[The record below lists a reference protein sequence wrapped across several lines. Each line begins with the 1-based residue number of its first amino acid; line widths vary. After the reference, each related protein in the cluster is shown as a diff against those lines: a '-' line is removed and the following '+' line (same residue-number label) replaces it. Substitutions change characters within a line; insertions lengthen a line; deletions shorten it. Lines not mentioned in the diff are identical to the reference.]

1 MYSTKEKIHIFRKLC
16 CSDVV
21 DADLALLH
29 EKAPHLTEF
38 VRFDFAPRKN
48 HEDILFCLLDFCE
61 QDEIIRYRRE
71 FFAAADG
78 EGNNSPTDGDG
89 TDNQA
94 DGEGNNFPTDGDGT
108 DNQADGE
115 GNDSPTDGDGT
126 DNQADGEGNDSPTD
140 GDGTD
145 NPTDGEGNDSPTDG
159 DGTDNPTDGE
169 GNESAAENNKTPAV
183 DNSVDNSSEKGSN
196 QSKEPVTPK
205 KKKKNTRK

>member
-1 MYSTKEKIHIFRKLC
+1 MYSTKEKIHIFRKLSC
-16 CSDVV
+16 PDVV
-21 DADLALLH
+21 EADLALLH
-29 EKAPHLTEF
+29 EKAPHLTDF
-38 VRFDFAPRKN
+38 IRFDFAPRKN

-78 EGNNSPTDGDG
+78 

-94 DGEGNNFPTDGDGT
+94 DGEGK
-108 DNQADGE
+108 
-115 GNDSPTDGDGT
+115 DSP
-126 DNQADGEGNDSPTD
+126 A
-140 GDGTD
+140 
-145 NPTDGEGNDSPTDG
+145 DG

-169 GNESAAENNKTPAV
+169 GNESAAENNKTPV
-183 DNSVDNSSEKGSN
+183 VDNSSEKGSN

>member
-1 MYSTKEKIHIFRKLC
+1 MYSTKEKIHIFRKLSC
-16 CSDVV
+16 PDVV
-21 DADLALLH
+21 EADLALLH
-29 EKAPHLTEF
+29 EKAPHLTDF
-38 VRFDFAPRKN
+38 IRFDFAPRKN

-78 EGNNSPTDGDG
+78 EENDSP
-89 TDNQA
+89 A
-94 DGEGNNFPTDGDGT
+94 DGDGT

-115 GNDSPTDGDGT
+115 GNDSP
-126 DNQADGEGNDSPTD
+126 ADGND
-140 GDGTD
+140 
-145 NPTDGEGNDSPTDG
+145 
-159 DGTDNPTDGE
+159 TDNPTDGE

>member
-1 MYSTKEKIHIFRKLC
+1 MYSTKEKIHIFRKLSC
-16 CSDVV
+16 PDVV
-21 DADLALLH
+21 EADLALLH
-29 EKAPHLTEF
+29 EKAPHLTDF
-38 VRFDFAPRKN
+38 IRFDFAPRKN

-78 EGNNSPTDGDG
+78 EENNSPTDGDCTDNQVDGEGNDSPAVG

-94 DGEGNNFPTDGDGT
+94 DGEGNDSPTDGDGT

-140 GDGTD
+140 GDD
-145 NPTDGEGNDSPTDG
+145 
-159 DGTDNPTDGE
+159 TDNPTDGE
-169 GNESAAENNKTPAV
+169 GNESAAENNKTPVV
-183 DNSVDNSSEKGSN
+183 DNSVDNSSEKGRK
-196 QSKEPVTPK
+196 QSKDPVTPK

>member
-1 MYSTKEKIHIFRKLC
+1 MYSTKEKIHIFRKLSC
-16 CSDVV
+16 PDVV
-21 DADLALLH
+21 EADLALLH
-29 EKAPHLTEF
+29 EKAPHLTDF
-38 VRFDFAPRKN
+38 IRFDFAPRKN

-78 EGNNSPTDGDG
+78 EENNSPTDGDG
-89 TDNQA
+89 TDNQV
-94 DGEGNNFPTDGDGT
+94 DGEGNDSPADGDGT

-115 GNDSPTDGDGT
+115 GNDSPADGD
-126 DNQADGEGNDSPTD
+126 D
-140 GDGTD
+140 
-145 NPTDGEGNDSPTDG
+145 
-159 DGTDNPTDGE
+159 TDNPTDGE

>member
-1 MYSTKEKIHIFRKLC
+1 MYSTKEKIHIFRKLSC
-16 CSDVV
+16 PDVV
-21 DADLALLH
+21 EADLALLH
-29 EKAPHLTEF
+29 EKAPHLTDF
-38 VRFDFAPRKN
+38 IRFDFAPRKN

-78 EGNNSPTDGDG
+78 EENNSPTDGDC
-89 TDNQA
+89 TDNQV
-94 DGEGNNFPTDGDGT
+94 
-108 DNQADGE
+108 DGE
-115 GNDSPTDGDGT
+115 GNDSPAVD
-126 DNQADGEGNDSPTD
+126 
-140 GDGTD
+140 
-145 NPTDGEGNDSPTDG
+145 
-159 DGTDNPTDGE
+159 TDNPTDGE

>member
-1 MYSTKEKIHIFRKLC
+1 MYSTKEKIHIFRKLSC
-16 CSDVV
+16 PDVV
-21 DADLALLH
+21 EADLALLH
-29 EKAPHLTEF
+29 EKAPHLTDF
-38 VRFDFAPRKN
+38 IRFDFAPRKN

-78 EGNNSPTDGDG
+78 EENNSPTDGDG
-89 TDNQA
+89 TDNQV
-94 DGEGNNFPTDGDGT
+94 DGEGNDSPAVVT
-108 DNQADGE
+108 DNPTDGE

-126 DNQADGEGNDSPTD
+126 DNQADGEGNDSPAD
-140 GDGTD
+140 GDD
-145 NPTDGEGNDSPTDG
+145 
-159 DGTDNPTDGE
+159 TDNPTDGE

>member
-1 MYSTKEKIHIFRKLC
+1 MYSTKEKIHIFRKLSC
-16 CSDVV
+16 PDVV
-21 DADLALLH
+21 EADLALLH
-29 EKAPHLTEF
+29 EKAPHLTDF
-38 VRFDFAPRKN
+38 IRFDFAPRKN

-78 EGNNSPTDGDG
+78 EENNSPTDGDG

-94 DGEGNNFPTDGDGT
+94 DGEENN
-108 DNQADGE
+108 
-115 GNDSPTDGDGT
+115 
-126 DNQADGEGNDSPTD
+126 SPTD

-145 NPTDGEGNDSPTDG
+145 NPTDGEGNYSPADG
-159 DGTDNPTDGE
+159 DDIDNPTDGE
-169 GNESAAENNKTPAV
+169 GNESAAENNKTPA
-183 DNSVDNSSEKGSN
+183 VDNSSEKGSN

>member
-1 MYSTKEKIHIFRKLC
+1 MYSTKEKIHIFRKLSC
-16 CSDVV
+16 PDVV
-21 DADLALLH
+21 EADLALLH
-29 EKAPHLTEF
+29 EKAPHLTDF
-38 VRFDFAPRKN
+38 IRFDFAPRKN

-78 EGNNSPTDGDG
+78 EGNDSPTDGDG

-94 DGEGNNFPTDGDGT
+94 GGEGNDSPTDGDGT

-145 NPTDGEGNDSPTDG
+145 NQA
-159 DGTDNPTDGE
+159 DGE
-169 GNESAAENNKTPAV
+169 GNESAAENNKTPVV
-183 DNSVDNSSEKGSN
+183 DNSVDNSSEKGR
-196 QSKEPVTPK
+196 KPVTPK

>member
-1 MYSTKEKIHIFRKLC
+1 MYSTKEKIHIFRKLSC
-16 CSDVV
+16 PDVV
-21 DADLALLH
+21 EADLALLH
-29 EKAPHLTEF
+29 EKAPHLTDF
-38 VRFDFAPRKN
+38 IRFDFAPRKN

-78 EGNNSPTDGDG
+78 EENNSPTDGDG

-94 DGEGNNFPTDGDGT
+94 DGEGNDSPAVGT
-108 DNQADGE
+108 DNPTDGE

-126 DNQADGEGNDSPTD
+126 DNQADGEGNDSPAD

-145 NPTDGEGNDSPTDG
+145 NQADGEGNDSPADG
-159 DGTDNPTDGE
+159 DDTDNPTDGE
-169 GNESAAENNKTPAV
+169 GNESAAENNKTPA
-183 DNSVDNSSEKGSN
+183 VDNSSEKGSN

>member
-1 MYSTKEKIHIFRKLC
+1 MYSTKEKIHIFRKLSC
-16 CSDVV
+16 PDVV
-21 DADLALLH
+21 EADLALLH
-29 EKAPHLTEF
+29 EKAPHLTDF
-38 VRFDFAPRKN
+38 IRFDFAPRKN

-78 EGNNSPTDGDG
+78 EENNSPTDGDG
-89 TDNQA
+89 TDNQV
-94 DGEGNNFPTDGDGT
+94 
-108 DNQADGE
+108 DGE
-115 GNDSPTDGDGT
+115 GNDSP
-126 DNQADGEGNDSPTD
+126 AV
-140 GDGTD
+140 
-145 NPTDGEGNDSPTDG
+145 
-159 DGTDNPTDGE
+159 GTDNPTDGE

>member
-1 MYSTKEKIHIFRKLC
+1 MYSTKEKIHIFRKLSC
-16 CSDVV
+16 PDVV
-21 DADLALLH
+21 EADLALLH
-29 EKAPHLTEF
+29 EKAPHLTDF
-38 VRFDFAPRKN
+38 IRFDFAPRKN

-78 EGNNSPTDGDG
+78 
-89 TDNQA
+89 
-94 DGEGNNFPTDGDGT
+94 
-108 DNQADGE
+108 
-115 GNDSPTDGDGT
+115 
-126 DNQADGEGNDSPTD
+126 
-140 GDGTD
+140 TD

-169 GNESAAENNKTPAV
+169 GNDSPADGDDTDNPTDGEGNDSPAENNKTPAV

>member
-1 MYSTKEKIHIFRKLC
+1 MYSTKEKIHIFRKLSC
-16 CSDVV
+16 PDVV
-21 DADLALLH
+21 EADLALLH
-29 EKAPHLTEF
+29 EKAPHLTDF
-38 VRFDFAPRKN
+38 IRFDFAPRKN

-78 EGNNSPTDGDG
+78 EENN
-89 TDNQA
+89 
-94 DGEGNNFPTDGDGT
+94 
-108 DNQADGE
+108 
-115 GNDSPTDGDGT
+115 SPTDGDGT
-126 DNQADGEGNDSPTD
+126 DNQADGEGNDSPA
-140 GDGTD
+140 
-145 NPTDGEGNDSPTDG
+145 DG

>member
-1 MYSTKEKIHIFRKLC
+1 MYSTKEKIHIFRKLSC
-16 CSDVV
+16 PDVV
-21 DADLALLH
+21 EADLALLH
-29 EKAPHLTEF
+29 EKAPHLTDF
-38 VRFDFAPRKN
+38 IRFDFAPRKN

-78 EGNNSPTDGDG
+78 EGNDSPTDGDG

-94 DGEGNNFPTDGDGT
+94 DGEGNDSPADGDDT

-126 DNQADGEGNDSPTD
+126 DNQADGEGNDSPAD
-140 GDGTD
+140 GDD
-145 NPTDGEGNDSPTDG
+145 
-159 DGTDNPTDGE
+159 TDNPTDGE
-169 GNESAAENNKTPAV
+169 GNESAAENNKTPVV

>member
-1 MYSTKEKIHIFRKLC
+1 MYSTKEKIHIFRKLSC
-16 CSDVV
+16 PDVV
-21 DADLALLH
+21 EADLALLH
-29 EKAPHLTEF
+29 EKAPHLTDF
-38 VRFDFAPRKN
+38 IRFDFAPRKN

-78 EGNNSPTDGDG
+78 EGNDSPTDGDG

-94 DGEGNNFPTDGDGT
+94 DGEGNDSPAVGT

-126 DNQADGEGNDSPTD
+126 DNQADGEGNDSPAD
-140 GDGTD
+140 GDGTDNQADGEGNDSPADGDDTD
-145 NPTDGEGNDSPTDG
+145 NPTDGEA
-159 DGTDNPTDGE
+159 
-169 GNESAAENNKTPAV
+169 NESAAENNKTPA
-183 DNSVDNSSEKGSN
+183 VDNSSEKGSN

>member
-1 MYSTKEKIHIFRKLC
+1 MYSTKEKIHIFRKLSC
-16 CSDVV
+16 PDVV
-21 DADLALLH
+21 EADLALLH
-29 EKAPHLTEF
+29 EKAPHLTDF
-38 VRFDFAPRKN
+38 IRFDFAPRKN

-78 EGNNSPTDGDG
+78 EENNSPTDGDG

-94 DGEGNNFPTDGDGT
+94 DGEGNDSPAVGT
-108 DNQADGE
+108 DNPTDGE

-126 DNQADGEGNDSPTD
+126 DNQADGEGNDSPAD

-145 NPTDGEGNDSPTDG
+145 NQADGEGNDSPADG
-159 DGTDNPTDGE
+159 DDTDNPTDGE

-183 DNSVDNSSEKGSN
+183 DNSSEKGSN
-196 QSKEPVTPK
+196 QSKESVTPK

>member
-89 TDNQA
+89 TDN
-94 DGEGNNFPTDGDGT
+94 
-108 DNQADGE
+108 
-115 GNDSPTDGDGT
+115 
-126 DNQADGEGNDSPTD
+126 
-140 GDGTD
+140 
-145 NPTDGEGNDSPTDG
+145 
-159 DGTDNPTDGE
+159 PTDGE

>member
-1 MYSTKEKIHIFRKLC
+1 MYSTKEKIHIFRKLSC
-16 CSDVV
+16 PDVV
-21 DADLALLH
+21 EADLALLH
-29 EKAPHLTEF
+29 EKAPHLTDF
-38 VRFDFAPRKN
+38 IRFDFAPRKN

-78 EGNNSPTDGDG
+78 

-94 DGEGNNFPTDGDGT
+94 
-108 DNQADGE
+108 
-115 GNDSPTDGDGT
+115 
-126 DNQADGEGNDSPTD
+126 
-140 GDGTD
+140 
-145 NPTDGEGNDSPTDG
+145 DGEGNDSPTDG

-169 GNESAAENNKTPAV
+169 GNESAAENNKTPV
-183 DNSVDNSSEKGSN
+183 VDNSSEKRSN

>member
-1 MYSTKEKIHIFRKLC
+1 MYSTKEKIHIFRKLSC
-16 CSDVV
+16 PDVV
-21 DADLALLH
+21 EADLALLH
-29 EKAPHLTEF
+29 EKAPHLTDF
-38 VRFDFAPRKN
+38 IRFDFAPRKN

-78 EGNNSPTDGDG
+78 EENNSPTDGDCTDNQVDGEGNDSPAVG

-94 DGEGNNFPTDGDGT
+94 DS
-108 DNQADGE
+108 E

-126 DNQADGEGNDSPTD
+126 DNQADGEGNDSPAVD
-140 GDGTD
+140 TD
-145 NPTDGEGNDSPTDG
+145 NQADGEGNDSPAVD
-159 DGTDNPTDGE
+159 TDNPTDGE